1 MNTGFMIITNN
12 PLVKEKLGED
22 YHVEYEELSYE
33 DTLKK
38 VQKMIFRGYRLL
50 THPLSGSVKPNET
63 PYKSVMSLRNAGRS
77 GCTGNADHCRRHP
90 ACGKFQFKSDL
101 YKPQVYA
108 DFQLVDYTLISSA
121 LPSAESWR

>member
-1 MNTGFMIITNN
+1 M
-12 PLVKEKLGED
+12 
-22 YHVEYEELSYE
+22 
-33 DTLKK
+33 
-38 VQKMIFRGYRLL
+38 

-63 PYKSVMSLRNAGRS
+63 PYKSDMLSETPEGLDAQAMQIIAS
-77 GCTGNADHCRRHP
+77 AIQ

>member
-38 VQKMIFRGYRLL
+38 VQKMIFQGYRLL
-50 THPLSGSVKPNET
+50 THPLS
-63 PYKSVMSLRNAGRS
+63 
-77 GCTGNADHCRRHP
+77 
-90 ACGKFQFKSDL
+90 
-101 YKPQVYA
+101 
-108 DFQLVDYTLISSA
+108 
-121 LPSAESWR
+121 

>member
-38 VQKMIFRGYRLL
+38 VQKMIFD
-50 THPLSGSVKPNET
+50 T
-63 PYKSVMSLRNAGRS
+63 
-77 GCTGNADHCRRHP
+77 
-90 ACGKFQFKSDL
+90 
-101 YKPQVYA
+101 
-108 DFQLVDYTLISSA
+108 SA
-121 LPSAESWR
+121 VRKRKTE

>member
-12 PLVKEKLGED
+12 PLVKEKLGEE

-38 VQKMIFRGYRLL
+38 VQKMIF
-50 THPLSGSVKPNET
+50 LSGSVKPNET
-63 PYKSVMSLRNAGRS
+63 PYKSVMLSETPEGLDAQAMQIIAS
-77 GCTGNADHCRRHP
+77 AIQ

>member
-12 PLVKEKLGED
+12 PLVQEKLGED

-38 VQKMIFRGYRLL
+38 VQKMIFQGYKLL

-63 PYKSVMSLRNAGRS
+63 PYKSVCSQNRRKVWMYRQCRSSQVPFRRVANFSLS
-77 GCTGNADHCRRHP
+77 
-90 ACGKFQFKSDL
+90 
-101 YKPQVYA
+101 
-108 DFQLVDYTLISSA
+108 LIFINLRFMQTSS
-121 LPSAESWR
+121 L

>member
-38 VQKMIFRGYRLL
+38 VQKMIFQGYRLL
-50 THPLSGSVKPNET
+50 TRKTE
-63 PYKSVMSLRNAGRS
+63 
-77 GCTGNADHCRRHP
+77 
-90 ACGKFQFKSDL
+90 
-101 YKPQVYA
+101 
-108 DFQLVDYTLISSA
+108 
-121 LPSAESWR
+121 

>member
-38 VQKMIFRGYRLL
+38 V
-50 THPLSGSVKPNET
+50 TEDDLSGIPPFDT
-63 PYKSVMSLRNAGRS
+63 
-77 GCTGNADHCRRHP
+77 
-90 ACGKFQFKSDL
+90 
-101 YKPQVYA
+101 
-108 DFQLVDYTLISSA
+108 SA
-121 LPSAESWR
+121 VRKRKTE

>member
-38 VQKMIFRGYRLL
+38 VQKMIFQGYRAFD
-50 THPLSGSVKPNET
+50 T
-63 PYKSVMSLRNAGRS
+63 
-77 GCTGNADHCRRHP
+77 
-90 ACGKFQFKSDL
+90 
-101 YKPQVYA
+101 
-108 DFQLVDYTLISSA
+108 SA
-121 LPSAESWR
+121 VRKRKTE

>member
-38 VQKMIFRGYRLL
+38 VQKMIFQGYRLL
-50 THPLSGSVKPNET
+50 THPL
-63 PYKSVMSLRNAGRS
+63 LRLCQRLTIKAI
-77 GCTGNADHCRRHP
+77 HY
-90 ACGKFQFKSDL
+90 L
-101 YKPQVYA
+101 
-108 DFQLVDYTLISSA
+108 
-121 LPSAESWR
+121 

>member
-38 VQKMIFRGYRLL
+38 VQEMIFQGYRLL

-63 PYKSVMSLRNAGRS
+63 PYKSVMLSETPEGLDAQAMQIIAS
-77 GCTGNADHCRRHP
+77 AIQ

>member
-38 VQKMIFRGYRLL
+38 VQKMIFQGYRLL

-63 PYKSVMSLRNAGRS
+63 PYSRLCSQKRRKVWMHRRCRSLQAPF
-77 GCTGNADHCRRHP
+77 RR
-90 ACGKFQFKSDL
+90 AVNFSL
-101 YKPQVYA
+101 S
-108 DFQLVDYTLISSA
+108 LIFINLRFMQTFS
-121 LPSAESWR
+121 L

>member
-38 VQKMIFRGYRLL
+38 VQKMIFQGYRLL
-50 THPLSGSVKPNET
+50 THPLSGSVKPNG
-63 PYKSVMSLRNAGRS
+63 YALRNAGRS
-77 GCTGNADHCRRHP
+77 GCTGDADHCKRHS
-90 ACGKFQFKSDL
+90 G
-101 YKPQVYA
+101 V
-108 DFQLVDYTLISSA
+108 
-121 LPSAESWR
+121 R

>member
-38 VQKMIFRGYRLL
+38 VQKMIFQGYRLL
-50 THPLSGSVKPNET
+50 THPLS
-63 PYKSVMSLRNAGRS
+63 
-77 GCTGNADHCRRHP
+77 
-90 ACGKFQFKSDL
+90 
-101 YKPQVYA
+101 VYA
-108 DFQLVDYTLISSA
+108 VFFDSLCLKYS
-121 LPSAESWR
+121 R

>member
-38 VQKMIFRGYRLL
+38 VQKMIPTFD
-50 THPLSGSVKPNET
+50 T
-63 PYKSVMSLRNAGRS
+63 
-77 GCTGNADHCRRHP
+77 
-90 ACGKFQFKSDL
+90 
-101 YKPQVYA
+101 
-108 DFQLVDYTLISSA
+108 SA
-121 LPSAESWR
+121 VRKRKTE